1 MSSIRRINILAGP
14 GAGKSTLA
22 ARLFGDLK
30 ARHHD
35 VEQITEYIKT
45 WAHQG
50 KKPQGFDQLYVF
62 SKQLKS
68 EEEALRNVNSIVTD
82 SPLITNAAFC
92 VYYCCDYAREVIS
105 LAKNF
110 EDKYKSVNLFL
121 ERTIDYV
128 EKGRYQNLDQSLEVD
143 KILWSLVSEHI
154 KSPVYKVSLNN
165 YEAILKIVEQEIC
178 NINNS

>member
-1 MSSIRRINILAGP
+1 MSSTRRINLIAGP

-30 ARHHD
+30 AKHYD

-68 EEEALRNVNSIVTD
+68 EEEALRNVQCIITD
-82 SPLITNAAFC
+82 SPLITNAGFC
-92 VYYCCDYAREVIS
+92 VYYCCEYANQVLS
-105 LAKNF
+105 LAKMF
-110 EDKYKSVNLFL
+110 ENNYKSVNLFL
-121 ERTIDYV
+121 ERSIDYV
-128 EKGRYQNLDQSLEVD
+128 EKGRYQNLAESIEVD

-154 KSPVYKVSLNN
+154 HSPVYKVNLNN
-165 YEAILKIVEQEIC
+165 YEEILQIVMSNLE
-178 NINNS
+178 